1 MPLQI
6 TDEQL
11 AEAHEWE
18 LRLMKNECTLEEA
31 MSVIMGIG
39 APMPDYVRQ
48 RFELAF
54 IEYRGGFIKNR
65 GQTPESI
72 AKNYQVRDLAEW
84 FGHPTTLKQ
93 VKAIRTWIRDV
104 RIHEAV
110 KQAAKDGHGPKTD
123 PRSYDETASHYVAK
137 QFNLSPAT
145 VFDIY
150 RKGRGARESEIVVTV
165 EPFKRGS

>member
-31 MSVIMGIG
+31 MSAIMGIG

-54 IEYRGGFIKNR
+54 IEYQ

-84 FGHPTTLKQ
+84 FGQPATLKQ

-110 KQAAKDGHGPKTD
+110 KKAAKDGHGELVD
-123 PRSYDETASHYVAK
+123 PCYDGSVFHYVAK
-137 QFNLSPAT
+137 QFMKCPVT

-150 RKGRGARESEIVVTV
+150 RKGRKKREKEIVVTV
-165 EPFKRGS
+165 RRGS